1 MKEIVLFF
9 LSGRQYGIEISRMQ
23 GLENYTPM
31 AAMDGVNGKFL
42 GIVTIRGEMIPV
54 INVKKCM
61 VLPPAGVTAETKY
74 VVLRTSHGQVAV
86 IVDGVSEIVRIEG
99 EDIQPCPSLI
109 AGDKTEY
116 VDFVARKDDHLVLCV
131 NPDGLLSDSEW
142 AEISRILKQK
152 EAELQNGD
160 KDD

>member
-1 MKEIVLFF
+1 MKEIVMFF
-9 LSGRQYGIEISRMQ
+9 LSGKQYGIEISNMQ
-23 GLENYTPM
+23 GLENYSPM
-31 AAMDGVNGKFL
+31 AAMEGVGGKFL

-54 INVKKCM
+54 INIKKCM

-74 VVLRTSHGQVAV
+74 VVLRTSHGDAAIV
-86 IVDGVSEIVRIEG
+86 VDGVSEIVQIEG
-99 EDIQPCPSLI
+99 EDIQPCPMLI
-109 AGDKTEY
+109 AGDKTGY

-131 NPDGLLSDSEW
+131 KPDGLLSDSEW
-142 AEISRILKQK
+142 TEINKILKEK

>member
-9 LSGRQYGIEISRMQ
+9 LSGKQYGIEISGMQ
-23 GLENYTPM
+23 GLENYSPM
-31 AAMDGVNGKFL
+31 AAMERLGGKFL

-54 INVKKCM
+54 INIKKCM
-61 VLPPAGVTAETKY
+61 VLPPVGVTVETKY
-74 VVLRTSHGQVAV
+74 VVLRTSHGEVAI
-86 IVDGVSEIVRIEG
+86 IVDGVSGIIQIEG
-99 EDIQPCPSLI
+99 EDIQPCPALI
-109 AGDKTEY
+109 TGDKTGY

-131 NPDGLLSDSEW
+131 NPDGLLSDFEW
-142 AEISRILKQK
+142 AEINKILKEK